1 MSAQTLSA
9 RGRLGYAK
17 KSGDPAAVAAAKRD
31 LAAAKL
37 EDYITAVVAGAP
49 PLTPAQVD
57 RIVTILRPAIGG
69 GAS

>member
-1 MSAQTLSA
+1 MSREVLSA

-17 KSGDPAAVAAAKRD
+17 KSGDPSAVATARRD

-37 EDYITAVVAGAP
+37 EDYISAVVAEAP
-49 PLTPAQVD
+49 PLTPAQRD
-57 RIVTILRPAIGG
+57 RLALLLQGG